1 LTVSGNILV
10 TNAKE
15 KASKEE
21 ELDCRMR
28 LANAT
33 NEPPH
38 LNDFT
43 APLNCMLTTKIYVYF
58 ECFG

>member
-21 ELDCRMR
+21 VLDCRMR

-33 NEPPH
+33 NEPP
-38 LNDFT
+38 T
-43 APLNCMLTTKIYVYF
+43 S
-58 ECFG
+58 E